1 MNQEFA
7 YDLLN
12 VGLELQPSKS
22 KCYITEP
29 LRDTEW
35 DALQGNIPNGMLK
48 TSDSEAVTH
57 DSNALHVITEY
68 NVPISKDGVV
78 KGYLEQQKNRIIRG
92 FDKIATMHDHGRWP
106 HPEIPSWQ
114 MLWIL
119 TIV

>member
-1 MNQEFA
+1 MDVTF
-7 YDLLN
+7 
-12 VGLELQPSKS
+12 
-22 KCYITEP
+22 
-29 LRDTEW
+29 
-35 DALQGNIPNGMLK
+35 LK
-48 TSDSEAVTH
+48 TFILT
-57 DSNALHVITEY
+57 TMTC
-68 NVPISKDGVV
+68 NVPISKEGVV